1 MKTCLL
7 GWMGNAFSGRWVSVE
22 VTCTGQ
28 KRAEDFWAVLKTR
41 VKCIDLGQRDLTNW
55 LFPKFNVLPE
65 SYL

>member
-1 MKTCLL
+1 M
-7 GWMGNAFSGRWVSVE
+7 E